1 MDIPSRYDPSRT
13 EDKWYNYWMKH
24 GFFRSIPDSREP
36 YTIVI
41 PPPNVTGVLHMGH
54 MLNNTLQDVLIRK
67 KRMEGKNAL
76 WVPGT
81 DHASIA
87 TEAKVVAKLKEEG
100 INKTDLSREE
110 FLERAWQWKEKH
122 GGIILE
128 QLKKLGA
135 SCDWKRTNFTM
146 DSHYYESV
154 MKVFVDLFNKG
165 LIYRGV
171 RMINWDPQA
180 KTAVSD
186 EEVIYREV
194 KSKLYYVR
202 YKVRE
207 KDEWITIATTRPETI
222 LGDTAVA
229 VNPRDKRYK
238 KYSNREVIIP
248 LVERPVPLIMDDY
261 VDMEFGTGAL
271 KITPAHDVN
280 DYEIG
285 IKHKLETINIL
296 NDDGT
301 LSEEAGFYVGMDRFD
316 AREEIVKEL
325 NKRGQLVKVQDYV
338 NKVGYSQRTDAVV
351 EPRLSMQWFVN
362 MKELAGPALENVL
375 NGNIKLNPAKF
386 VNTYRYW
393 MENVRDWC
401 ISRQLWWGHRI
412 PAYYIRNTGD
422 FVVAASVDDA
432 VKLAKE
438 KTGDKGI
445 SRNDLRQDEDVLDTW
460 FSSWLWP
467 IAVFDGIRNP
477 ENSDFKYYYP
487 TNDLITAPD
496 ILFFWVARMIM
507 AGYEYPGN
515 KPFDNVYLTGTVRDA
530 DRRRMSKSLGNSP
543 EPLDLIKKYS
553 ADGVRFGMLF
563 CSPAGN
569 DLLYDDSLPEQGRNF
584 GNKIWNAFRL
594 VKQWQTNEGL
604 AQPDYA
610 EAAVKWF
617 SSKLQ
622 QGIRQVDDLFKKY
635 RISEALMAVYRLF
648 WDEFSAWYLESIKPV
663 YQQPVDIKTYNST
676 ISFLD
681 SLLKLLHP
689 FMPFITEEIWQLL
702 EERKDGDSIMIQPW
716 PAAGKYDK
724 KTIEEFEIIKEAVG
738 TLRNIRKEKDIP
750 HKEKL
755 RLLVKDNDGQY
766 PGNFT
771 SVLQKLAI
779 VSGIE
784 FTGKKI
790 DRAIS
795 FRIKTI
801 EFYIPVVDKVDF
813 QQEIAAL
820 KQELEYTRGFLKS
833 VMVKLNNENFVKNA
847 PAAVIEKERKKKED
861 AENRIRLLEER
872 LSSMG

>member
-24 GFFRSIPDSREP
+24 GFFRSVPDIREP

-87 TEAKVVAKLKEEG
+87 TEAKVVARLKEEG
-100 INKTDLSREE
+100 INKADITREQY
-110 FLERAWQWKEKH
+110 LERAWEWKEKH

-135 SCDWKRTNFTM
+135 SCDWERTNFTM

-154 MKVFVDLFNKG
+154 IMVFVDLYNKG

-202 YKVRE
+202 YRVRD

-229 VNPRDKRYK
+229 VNPGDKRYK
-238 KYSNREVIIP
+238 KYHNLKVIIP
-248 LVERPVPLIMDDY
+248 LVERSVPLIADSY

-285 IKHKLETINIL
+285 IKHNLETINIL

-301 LSEEAGFYVGMDRFD
+301 LNEAAGFYIGMDRFA
-316 AREEIVKEL
+316 AREEIIKEL
-325 NKRGQLVKVQDYV
+325 DKRGHIVKVQDYV

-351 EPRLSMQWFVN
+351 EPRLSMQWFVK

-375 NGNIKLNPAKF
+375 NGNIKLNPPKF
-386 VNTYRYW
+386 LNTYRHW

-422 FVVAASVDDA
+422 YVVASSIEKAVD
-432 VKLAKE
+432 LAKE

-445 SRNDLRQDEDVLDTW
+445 SKKDLRQDEDVLDTW

-477 ENSDFKYYYP
+477 DNSDFKYYYP

-507 AGYEYPGN
+507 AGYEYVGN
-515 KPFDNVYLTGTVRDA
+515 KPFHNVYLTGTVRDA

-553 ADGVRFGMLF
+553 ADGVRVGMLF

-594 VKQWQTNEGL
+594 VKQWKTDANL

-610 EAAVKWF
+610 EVAVKWF
-617 SSKLQ
+617 SNELQ
-622 QGIRQVDDLFKKY
+622 HGIRQIDDLFKKY

-648 WDEFSAWYLESIKPV
+648 WDEFSAWYLESIKPG
-663 YQQPVDIKTYNST
+663 YQQPIDNQTYECT
-676 ISFLD
+676 ISFMD

-689 FMPFITEEIWQLL
+689 FMPFITEEVWQLL

-716 PAAGKYDK
+716 PAARKY
-724 KTIEEFEIIKEAVG
+724 
-738 TLRNIRKEKDIP
+738 
-750 HKEKL
+750 
-755 RLLVKDNDGQY
+755 
-766 PGNFT
+766 
-771 SVLQKLAI
+771 
-779 VSGIE
+779 
-784 FTGKKI
+784 
-790 DRAIS
+790 
-795 FRIKTI
+795 
-801 EFYIPVVDKVDF
+801 
-813 QQEIAAL
+813 
-820 KQELEYTRGFLKS
+820 
-833 VMVKLNNENFVKNA
+833 
-847 PAAVIEKERKKKED
+847 
-861 AENRIRLLEER
+861 
-872 LSSMG
+872 

>member
-1 MDIPSRYDPSRT
+1 
-13 EDKWYNYWMKH
+13 
-24 GFFRSIPDSREP
+24 
-36 YTIVI
+36 
-41 PPPNVTGVLHMGH
+41 MGH

-100 INKTDLSREE
+100 IKKTDLTREE
-110 FLERAWQWKEKH
+110 YLKRAWEWKEKH

-135 SCDWKRTNFTM
+135 SCDWERTNFTM
-146 DSHYYESV
+146 DRHYYESV
-154 MKVFVDLFNKG
+154 IRVFVDLFNKG

-194 KSKLYYVR
+194 NSKLYYVR
-202 YKVRE
+202 YQI
-207 KDEWITIATTRPETI
+207 KDQNEWITIATTRPETI

-229 VNPRDKRYK
+229 VHPDDKRFK
-238 KYSNREVIIP
+238 KYHNKEVIIP
-248 LVERPVPLIMDDY
+248 LVERPAPLIADAY

-271 KITPAHDVN
+271 KITPAHDEN

-285 IKHKLETINIL
+285 IRHRLEIINIL

-301 LSEEAGFYVGMDRFD
+301 LSEDAGYFIGMDRFV
-316 AREEIVKEL
+316 AREEIIKEL
-325 NKRGQLVKVQDYV
+325 EKRGQLVKVQDYI
-338 NKVGYSQRTDAVV
+338 NKVGYSQRTDAVI
-351 EPRLSMQWFVN
+351 EPRLSIQWFMK
-362 MKELAGPALENVL
+362 MKEISGPALENIL

-386 VNTYRYW
+386 LNTYRHW

-412 PAYYIRNTGD
+412 PAYYIKNSNE
-422 FVVAASVDDA
+422 FVVASSIEEA
-432 VKLAKE
+432 VILAKE
-438 KTGDKGI
+438 KTGDKKI
-445 SRNDLRQDEDVLDTW
+445 TKNDLRQDDDVLDTW

-477 ENSDFKYYYP
+477 DNRDFKYYYP

-507 AGYEYPGN
+507 AGYEYAGD
-515 KPFDNVYLTGTVRDA
+515 KPFHNVYLTGTVRDA

-543 EPLDLIKKYS
+543 EPLDLIRKFS
-553 ADGVRFGMLF
+553 ADGVRVGMLF
-563 CSPAGN
+563 CSPAGG

-594 VKQWQTNEGL
+594 VKQWQTDANL
-604 AQPDYA
+604 DQPGYA

-617 SSKLQ
+617 NNKLQ
-622 QGIRQVDDLFKKY
+622 HEIKHIDDLFKKY

-648 WDEFSAWYLESIKPV
+648 WDEFSAWYLESIKPG
-663 YQQPVDIKTYNST
+663 YQQPVDKETYEST

-689 FMPFITEEIWQLL
+689 FMPFITEEIWHLL
-702 EERKDGDSIMIQPW
+702 EDRKDGESIMVQPM
-716 PAAGKYDK
+716 PAARKYDK
-724 KTIEEFEIIKEAVG
+724 KILDDFETLKEAVG
-738 TLRNIRKEKDIP
+738 AIRNIRKEKDIP
-750 HKEKL
+750 PKEML
-755 RLLVKDNDGQY
+755 RLLVKDNDAQY
-766 PGNFT
+766 PEHLT
-771 SVLQKLAI
+771 SVLQKLASI
-779 VSGIE
+779 SGIE
-784 FTGKKI
+784 FTNEKI

-801 EFYIPVVDKVDF
+801 EFYIPIEDKVDY

-820 KQELEYTRGFLKS
+820 NQELEYTKGFLKS
-833 VMVKLNNENFVKNA
+833 VMIKLNNKNFVKNA
-847 PAAVIEKERKKKED
+847 PATRD
-861 AENRIRLLEER
+861 
-872 LSSMG
+872 